1 MQFPPRLRQGVWQ
14 SNTTDLVA
22 PRASPEPASPYLCI
36 YIILY
41 LYLPV
46 PSPELPEATP
56 RSTLALRRC
65 VFQDQSPQK
74 PLPAL
79 HLYYKVLSPVL
90 PKKAIPALHLYYKV
104 AISEPGAP
112 RSRTTKLLD
121 PFTIVVVNQRPSGSS
136 RLYITKPPG
145 CQAFVTK
152 TSTRKIYKVYSFSI
166 ESRAAGLH
174 IDPIK

>member
-65 VFQDQSPQK
+65 VFQDQKSPEATARTTLVLQSSESSAPQK
-74 PLPAL
+74 SNSCTTL
-79 HLYYKVLSPVL
+79 VLQSCHFRAGSSQKP
-90 PKKAIPALHLYYKV
+90 HYKV
-104 AISEPGAP
+104 ARPFYNCGSKPATLGFKPALYNQASGLPGICH
-112 RSRTTKLLD
+112 K
-121 PFTIVVVNQRPSGSS
+121 NE
-136 RLYITKPPG
+136 Y
-145 CQAFVTK
+145 
-152 TSTRKIYKVYSFSI
+152 
-166 ESRAAGLH
+166 
-174 IDPIK
+174 